1 MIKLFKPTIKR
12 KDMDSVLHT
21 LVDEAPGPGLVNT
34 ELSRVLGKEF
44 SAEQTIVLRSYV
56 RALIVALKALHL
68 EKGSAVAISA
78 LSPPLYVRV
87 LTTLG
92 LEPLLVDVDPSDGC
106 MSSQALQTQQDRS
119 PSAILL
125 HQPFGNVPDLY
136 AFKQLGIPVIE
147 DISQSIHSSNRK
159 FPAGSIGSI
168 VVLSFEDDSFLCSG
182 GGAAL
187 MVREKKYAG
196 ARVNEF
202 IEPQQYELLPDL
214 NCSFVLNG
222 LNSLDSQIERR
233 KEYAQI
239 CMRSVMKTRHTVL
252 NIHPGEAYTY
262 NGYSLAVLL
271 DAKIKEVVKYAQK
284 YKIETAMPFASC
296 ALQVSG
302 KETQDFPNSIPFM
315 LRAILFPLYPMLS
328 QEQLKTLVKVL
339 STLP

>member
-21 LVDEAPGPGLVNT
+21 LVDEAPGPGLVNA
-34 ELSRVLGKEF
+34 ELSKVLGKEF
-44 SAEQTIVLRSYV
+44 SGEQTVVVRSYV
-56 RALIVALKALHL
+56 RALIIALKALRL
-68 EKGSAVAISA
+68 EPGGAVAIST
-78 LSPPLYVRV
+78 LSPPVYMNV
-87 LTTLG
+87 LSSLG
-92 LEPLLVDVDPSDGC
+92 LKPLLVDVDPADGC
-106 MSSQALQTQQDRS
+106 MSAEALQTEQPTQ
-119 PSAILL
+119 PAAVLM

-136 AFKQLGIPVIE
+136 AFRQLGFPVIE

-159 FPAGSIGSI
+159 FPAGSIGSL

-182 GGAAL
+182 GGAAVI
-187 MVREKKYAG
+187 VREKKYAG
-196 ARVNEF
+196 ARMNEL
-202 IEPQQYELLPDL
+202 IDPQQYELLPDL

-222 LNSLDSQIERR
+222 LTSLDSQIERR

-252 NIHPGEAYTY
+252 NIHPGEEYTY
-262 NGYSLAVLL
+262 NGYSLAILL

-284 YKIETAMPFASC
+284 YKIQTAMPFSSC

-302 KETQDFPNSIPFM
+302 MDFQDFPNSIPFM